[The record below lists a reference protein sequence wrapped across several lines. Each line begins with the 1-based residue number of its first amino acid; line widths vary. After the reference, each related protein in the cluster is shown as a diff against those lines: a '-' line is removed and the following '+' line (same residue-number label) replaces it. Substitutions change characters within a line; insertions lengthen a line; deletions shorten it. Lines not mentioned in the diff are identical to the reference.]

1 MNDTKLFAN
10 YKKLCAPIPKSEG
23 KRASGMPARLGGI
36 MRRLPPRQGYGQEDP
51 FTMPYGNL
59 QFVREGRTTIGRHE
73 TCASATERAGS
84 LRCLRIHNVIRTT
97 TRCIDSRSG
106 CDHHDIVMCMDPGTT
121 DRSAFNGLD
130 LVSDDAEFNGNIGLG
145 NVGLGD
151 ARA

>member
-1 MNDTKLFAN
+1 MNDITLHAK

-36 MRRLPPRQGYGQEDP
+36 MRRLPPRQENP
-51 FTMPYGNL
+51 FTMGHGSL

-84 LRCLRIHNVIRTT
+84 LRCMKIHDVIPTT
-97 TRCIDSRSG
+97 TRWIDVRSG
-106 CDHHDIVMCMDPGTT
+106 CDHYAICMDPGTT
-121 DRSAFNGLD
+121 NRSAFNGLD
-130 LVSDDAEFNGNIGLG
+130 LVSGDANGNIGLSLG
-145 NVGLGD
+145 NVGLDD